1 MAASI
6 SAEVFEE
13 FSSSVKSALT
23 QFKSQ
28 SEEIALLKTMV
39 QDLESKLTLANSKE
53 LILPHAN
60 GNVGFTN
67 KADAKNFVD
76 LCKGIFLR
84 NDAMVKDLTEGV
96 DSEGGYLVPVEVTSR
111 LIMLFNTYGVARPR
125 CTVIPIPREE
135 ITMPKLIN
143 GVQVFWIGEG
153 QTIPQT
159 QPSFGE
165 FRMIVKKLAALVPIT
180 SELLSDSVIPI
191 ANLISML
198 FARALMQEEDR
209 VIFKGNTALGDP
221 FNGVFYDPAVNT
233 FVMPATKTQF
243 TDLTADMLADI
254 TTTMIPASTEGAAF
268 YMHRTVLNAIR
279 KLKYSGTGEYIF
291 SDDSGDLRT
300 PGTLWGYPIVLSE
313 VMPTIAESGPNK
325 PFMFFGNLSNYY
337 IGDRMALSM
346 ARSEHVGFAQDKIF
360 LRIIQ
365 REGLAC
371 AMPENFLVIKT
382 AAA

>member
-1 MAASI
+1 MTI
-6 SAEVFEE
+6 STEVFEE
-13 FSSSVKSALT
+13 FSASVKGALS

-39 QDLESKLTLANSKE
+39 SDLEMKLSLANEKE
-53 LILPHAN
+53 LVLPNPN
-60 GNVGFTN
+60 GSVGFTN
-67 KADAKNFVD
+67 KADAKHFVD

-111 LIMLFNTYGVARPR
+111 LMMLFNQYGVARPR

-135 ITMPKLIN
+135 ITMPKLLN

-165 FRMIVKKLAALVPIT
+165 FRMIVKKLAAMVPVT

-191 ANLISML
+191 ANLLSML
-198 FARALMQEEDR
+198 FARAIAQEEDR
-209 VIFKGNTALGDP
+209 VIFKGNTAVGDP

-233 FVMPATKTQF
+233 FVMPAGKTKF
-243 TDLTADMLADI
+243 TDLDADMLADI
-254 TTTMIPASTEGAAF
+254 TTTMIPAATEGAAF

-279 KLKYSGTGEYIF
+279 KLKASGTGEYIF
-291 SDDSGDLRT
+291 SDDSGDLKT

-313 VMPTIAESGPNK
+313 VMPTIAESGAGK
-325 PFMFFGNLSNYY
+325 PFMFFGNLANYY
-337 IGDRMALSM
+337 IGDRMSLSM

-360 LRIIQ
+360 LRLIQ
-365 REGLAC
+365 REGMAA
-371 AMPENFLVIKT
+371 AMPETFLVVKT